1 LADEVSS
8 RSISMQI
15 SENDRI
21 ADLEKRQ
28 RLSLAAN
35 FALLVLLVVVVVGEL
50 TRAVHAQQKQGDKT
64 LVLSELTIVDSHGVV
79 RARLGGDL
87 PDANKEVPR
96 GSRIA
101 GLLIYDETGQERGGY
116 VTFEPGGNVGL
127 TLDNKGVMAAEFL
140 AGPDKGSAIRL
151 HTADDAVELRVDE
164 DGPSIHAMR
173 RKTVAFHEPAV
184 GNPKS
189 TELCKALLK
198 EKARVS
204 MEQLWDACRGRS
216 SEPACQACLK

>member
-1 LADEVSS
+1 
-8 RSISMQI
+8 MQI

-21 ADLEKRQ
+21 VDLEKRQ
-28 RLSLAAN
+28 RLSLAVNLA
-35 FALLVLLVVVVVGEL
+35 FLVLLVVVVVGEL

-140 AGPDKGSAIRL
+140 AGPDTGSAIRL

-164 DGPSIHAMR
+164 DGPSIHAVR

-184 GNPKS
+184 ENPKS

-216 SEPACQACLK
+216 SEAACQACLK

>member
-8 RSISMQI
+8 WSISMQI

-21 ADLEKRQ
+21 AVLEKRQ
-28 RLSLAAN
+28 RLSLAVN
-35 FALLVLLVVVVVGEL
+35 VALIVLLAAGVIGEL
-50 TRAVHAQQKQGDKT
+50 TRAVHAQPKEGDKT

-96 GSRIA
+96 GSRVA
-101 GLLIYDETGQERGGY
+101 GLLLYDATGQERGGY
-116 VTFEPGGNVGL
+116 VTFEPSGHVGL
-127 TLDNKGVMAAEFL
+127 TLDNKGVMAAEFVASKEL
-140 AGPDKGSAIRL
+140 GAAIRL

-173 RKTVAFHEPAV
+173 RKTVAFHEPPV
-184 GNPKS
+184 ENPKS
-189 TELCKALLK
+189 TELCKGLLK
-198 EKARVS
+198 EKAVVS

-216 SEPACQACLK
+216 SEAACQACLK